1 MSGQL
6 IQVTAA
12 GNRRERHVCSGLCNA
27 RLKRQLRR
35 TGLGGETPAVQPP
48 AAAAGPPGTARSHGR
63 SNSEFTGP
71 GSPYLDRDA
80 ERAYLTQIIKDD
92 DLVFAFLAHR
102 FFRRE

>member
-1 MSGQL
+1 MSGMSAPACA
-6 IQVTAA
+6 TPD
-12 GNRRERHVCSGLCNA
+12 SNA
-27 RLKRQLRR
+27 SSSAQ
-35 TGLGGETPAVQPP
+35 GWGEAPAVQPASP
-48 AAAAGPPGTARSHGR
+48 AAGPPGTARSHGR

-102 FFRRE
+102 FFRWE